1 MENNENN
8 ILKFSTQ
15 SEALSN
21 YYSENYKELR
31 RNRYMSAG
39 ANNDNFI
46 LINSLLHKSTVH
58 AAAVKSKID
67 MVAGQ
72 GINYNKQNAELQRLI
87 DNIYS
92 EHDLNHVILEATKDT
107 IINNGIALKITLN
120 KDTKNKKISKIE
132 RIELD
137 NLRFSYMKKSVLF
150 SQDWYSNQT
159 RIEYPL
165 FNFTTEN
172 DISILYVDFTIGN
185 NFYYPIPE
193 YQSAI
198 DYIVSEEYISQHHR
212 GNANNGWFPSF
223 HLGFQEAPPREQ
235 RPLIVQNLQKTFQ
248 GAKNSGSV
256 FVTFTE
262 KGSEP
267 PKLEPIQSNN
277 NDEKFLTLLNK
288 CEEKIM
294 QAHQIASPSLVGINA
309 AGGSV
314 ISNGEEV
321 MNLLSIFKSTYVIPT
336 QTKIINIFNKL
347 AKFNG
352 IEDEIKFNEFNFT
365 FPIKVTTD
373 TIMKV
378 LDAPYSSDI
387 KKILL
392 KKEGVP
398 DEEIETLLTNNIEP
412 MVTPNTEGAMEE
424 VKVNESIKNLTGR
437 QMQGLMRIVNK
448 YNKEQLSKDQAIM
461 MMTAGF
467 GLTAEEAALFINENN
482 D

>member
-8 ILKFSTQ
+8 IFKFSTQ
-15 SEALSN
+15 SENLSN

-31 RNRYMSAG
+31 RNRYISAG

-58 AAAVKSKID
+58 SAAIKAKID

-72 GINYNKQNAELQRLI
+72 GINYNKENNELQKFI
-87 DNIYS
+87 NNIYS
-92 EHDLNHVILEATKDT
+92 EHDLNHIILEGTKDV
-107 IINNGIALKITLN
+107 IINNGFALKITLN
-120 KDTKNKKISKIE
+120 QDTKNKKIAKIE
-132 RIELD
+132 RIDLD
-137 NLRFSYMKKSVLF
+137 NLRFSYMKKSILF

-165 FNFTTEN
+165 FDFTTN
-172 DISILYVDFTIGN
+172 NQISILYVDFTIGN

-198 DYIVSEEYISQHHR
+198 DYIISEEYIGQHHR
-212 GNANNGWFPSF
+212 ANSNNGWFPSF
-223 HLGFQEAPPREQ
+223 HLAFNEAPPKEQ
-235 RPLIVQNLQKTFQ
+235 RPSIIQNLQKTFQ
-248 GAKNSGSV
+248 GAKNTGSV
-256 FVTFTE
+256 FATFTE
-262 KGSEP
+262 RGSES

-277 NDEKFLTLLNK
+277 NDEKFLELLNK

-294 QAHQIASPSLVGINA
+294 QAHQISSPSLVGINA

-321 MNLLSIFKSTYVIPT
+321 MNLLSIFKSTYIIPM
-336 QTKIINIFNKL
+336 QTKIMNIFNKL
-347 AKFNG
+347 VKFNG
-352 IEDEIKFNEFNFT
+352 IQDEIKFNEFTFT
-365 FPIKVTTD
+365 FPVKITTD
-373 TIMKV
+373 AIMKV
-378 LDAPYSSDI
+378 LDANYPTDV

-392 KKEGVP
+392 KKEGIP
-398 DEEIETLLTNNIEP
+398 EEEIEVLLINNIEP
-412 MVTPNTEGAMEE
+412 IDTPTTEGSMEE

-448 YNKEQLSKDQAIM
+448 YNKEQLTKDQAIM